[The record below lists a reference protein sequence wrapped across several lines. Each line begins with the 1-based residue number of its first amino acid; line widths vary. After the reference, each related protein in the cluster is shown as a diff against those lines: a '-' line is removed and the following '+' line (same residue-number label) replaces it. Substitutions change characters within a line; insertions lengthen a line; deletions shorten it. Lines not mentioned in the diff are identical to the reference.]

1 MTDRRSDRRVPSVE
15 YWFLRI
21 TASVALFVI
30 GAYILFHGI

>member
-1 MTDRRSDRRVPSVE
+1 MSNPKRYRRVSIGE

-30 GAYILFHGI
+30 GAYLLLHGI